1 YAASIDATDRY
12 EEARKKV
19 ARFINA
25 AENEIV
31 FTRGAT
37 ESLNMAAYC
46 LCDELGEGDEVV
58 ISSMEHHAN
67 LVPWQQLAKRKG
79 FTLKF
84 IPLAKNGCELDIAD
98 AKELITERT
107 KIVSVSAASNVLG
120 AVTPVKKL
128 AELAHAVGAIFVV
141 DASQRA
147 GHGDLN
153 VTTFDC
159 DLMAFSAHKMYGPT
173 GIGVLYGKKDVLE
186 RMPPFMY
193 GGDMIVEVT
202 REDAVWNEVP
212 YKFEAGTPNIAG
224 AIGL

>member
-1 YAASIDATDRY
+1 YRDRKPGFAFLDTAASSLTPQSVIDAMDSYYESCRANVHRGMYAASIDATDRY

-84 IPLAKNGCELDIAD
+84 IPLAKNGCEL
-98 AKELITERT
+98 
-107 KIVSVSAASNVLG
+107 
-120 AVTPVKKL
+120 
-128 AELAHAVGAIFVV
+128 
-141 DASQRA
+141 
-147 GHGDLN
+147 
-153 VTTFDC
+153 
-159 DLMAFSAHKMYGPT
+159 
-173 GIGVLYGKKDVLE
+173 
-186 RMPPFMY
+186 
-193 GGDMIVEVT
+193 
-202 REDAVWNEVP
+202 
-212 YKFEAGTPNIAG
+212 
-224 AIGL
+224 